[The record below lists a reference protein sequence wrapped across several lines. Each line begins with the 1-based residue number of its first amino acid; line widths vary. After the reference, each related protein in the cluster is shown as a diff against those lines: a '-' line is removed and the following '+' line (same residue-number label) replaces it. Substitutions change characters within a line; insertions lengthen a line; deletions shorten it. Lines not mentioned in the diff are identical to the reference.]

1 MKRFCSYLRADF
13 KRLLCSA
20 KPAVSVALTVAV
32 LLLAVLEGIYLDA
45 GVLYVFSLVMYGMP
59 AMMILVCGA
68 LAYADSFCQDAEQKY
83 MIQQIVRGDAGAYI
97 LARICSIFL
106 SAMLT
111 TALGIFLFANILHLR
126 LAWVAASGMEQYE
139 GLLRGG
145 GLRIFL
151 KSRRFELYFLCYGL
165 QYGLLSGILSLWAAY
180 LSLYLPNR
188 MLVLAAPMILYY
200 FTDYL
205 LAGLFPGMINLGLI
219 FCASNNLL
227 SDDLFSV
234 LFAAG
239 IAAVNLGLLWV
250 LMARKIGRTVRG
262 SALPRQAERG
272 HS

>member
-1 MKRFCSYLRADF
+1 MKKFGPYLRADL

-20 KPAVSVALTVAV
+20 RPASSVALTVAV
-32 LLLAVLEGIYLDA
+32 LLLAALEGIFLEA

-68 LAYADSFCQDAEQKY
+68 LAYADSFCQDIEHKY
-83 MIQQIVRGDAGAYI
+83 MMQQIIRGDTGAYV

-106 SAMLT
+106 AAMLT
-111 TALGIFLFANILHLR
+111 TALGIFLFANVLHIR
-126 LAWVAASGMEQYE
+126 LAWVEASGAEQYE

-145 GLRIFL
+145 GLRILL
-151 KSRRFELYFLCYGL
+151 KSRRFELYFLCCGL

-200 FTDYL
+200 FADYL
-205 LAGLFPGMINLGLI
+205 LVGKFPGMINLWLI

-227 SDDLFSV
+227 ADDFLSV
-234 LFAAG
+234 LLAVG
-239 IAAVNLGLLWV
+239 ITAVNLGLLWT
-250 LMARKIGRTVRG
+250 LMVRKIRGRG
-262 SALPRQAERG
+262 SMMGR
-272 HS
+272 